1 MNTTFSVND
10 IRKRGYEW
18 PKYALVQQY
27 AVIEDGRVDLSTTIE
42 RLRSSRSFY
51 RRQLNEAYAFKRNTG
66 ADYADFT
73 DRFDEYARMERELG
87 RAIAYLEEIVEAL
100 AS

>member
-1 MNTTFSVND
+1 MVPNPSVDD

-18 PKYALVQQY
+18 PKYAIVEKYVVVEEGQ
-27 AVIEDGRVDLSTTIE
+27 VDLPTTIKN
-42 RLRSSRSFY
+42 LRSSRSFY

-73 DRFDEYARMERELG
+73 DRFGEYARMERELG
-87 RAIAYLEEIVEAL
+87 QAIAYLEEIVEAFR
-100 AS
+100 